1 VIDQGSGV
9 KSTITSGITPPA
21 VLAPQTARI
30 NNKSRRPRVAAGFKY
45 PTFVHTRRRE
55 TQNQQRRKSTRFHDI
70 VETPDN
76 AVAAQRSRWAGT
88 APSGETR

>member
-21 VLAPQTARI
+21 VMAPQTARI
-30 NNKSRRPRVAAGFKY
+30 NNKSRRRPRVAAGRKY

-55 TQNQQRRKSTRFHDI
+55 TQINRDEIDQLSRRR
-70 VETPDN
+70 
-76 AVAAQRSRWAGT
+76 
-88 APSGETR
+88 

>member
-30 NNKSRRPRVAAGFKY
+30 NNKSRRRPRVAAGFKY
-45 PTFVHTRRRE
+45 PTFVHTQRRE
-55 TQNQQRRKSTRFHDI
+55 TQNQH
-70 VETPDN
+70 N